1 MIRSAWLGLWKNDDK
16 HFAVSERIDVE
27 AIKGFSS
34 QGKVRVVL
42 KRNKFYQ
49 KGTNRPLYCIAFA
62 DGYGASSNE
71 ITSRELQYNDKFD
84 HAELKDLF
92 QTLFDEY
99 DGDLSDLIEELAED
113 KDRREN
119 MRAAARSLAVSDT
132 LNRIADAVMGVIRS
146 QN

>member
-27 AIKGFSS
+27 AIKEFSS
-34 QGKVRVVL
+34 QGKIRVVL

-71 ITSRELQYNDKFD
+71 VTSRELQYNNKFD
-84 HAELKDLF
+84 HIELKELF

-99 DGDLSDLIEELAED
+99 DGDLSDLIEELAEE
-113 KDRREN
+113 RLYTREEVE
-119 MRAAARSLAVSDT
+119 RCIYGAARDGRDGYDGYDLLVEDY
-132 LNRIADAVMGVIRS
+132 V
-146 QN
+146 